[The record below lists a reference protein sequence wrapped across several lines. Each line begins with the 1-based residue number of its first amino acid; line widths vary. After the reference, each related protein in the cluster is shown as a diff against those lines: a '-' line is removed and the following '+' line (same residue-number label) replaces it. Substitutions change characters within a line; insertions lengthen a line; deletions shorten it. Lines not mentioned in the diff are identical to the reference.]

1 MLLSASFL
9 FYFGTVLTA
18 FVVFILILYD
28 DNVVF
33 EYCPS
38 YSFSHLIY
46 ASSWSW
52 LYGSWIYNYLCKQCI
67 SPLTLWVRTR
77 SGEVY
82 SIQLYAIIF
91 VSDLRQIG
99 FLRVSSTNTNC
110 RHDTTGIISNKI
122 LFKLRSD
129 AYKYFYFVK
138 KKTHQK
144 NDLWLFW

>member
-1 MLLSASFL
+1 
-9 FYFGTVLTA
+9 
-18 FVVFILILYD
+18 
-28 DNVVF
+28 
-33 EYCPS
+33 
-38 YSFSHLIY
+38 LIY
-46 ASSWSW
+46 APSWSW
-52 LYGSWIYNYLCKQCI
+52 LYGSWIYNYLCKQWI

-110 RHDTTGIISNKI
+110 RHDTTGIIYNKI

-138 KKTHQK
+138 KKK
-144 NDLWLFW
+144 NTKKTICGYFDNILSTLLHLLPMTCQPEGNTYRFEILVNSLAVFLKEPIV

>member
-1 MLLSASFL
+1 M
-9 FYFGTVLTA
+9 
-18 FVVFILILYD
+18 
-28 DNVVF
+28 
-33 EYCPS
+33 
-38 YSFSHLIY
+38 IY
-46 ASSWSW
+46 APSWSW
-52 LYGSWIYNYLCKQCI
+52 LYGSWIYNYLCKQWI

-110 RHDTTGIISNKI
+110 RHDTTGIISNQI

-138 KKTHQK
+138 KKNTPKKRSVAILITFYRRYYISFQWHVNPKGTRIVLRYLLTRLRYFWK
-144 NDLWLFW
+144 NLSYKI